1 MGIERISDKAGRH
14 VLNPR
19 HREGRHKARV
29 FESSLGITLA
39 NGDVLRQTILSAA
52 GNSDDAE
59 ALGNNGHGEI
69 YILRV
74 RLETQKGSATVMT
87 VVDYPRRRRLS
98 AVDHLLYTLNMLGE
112 MKMNDVV
119 ALLQDVP
126 AKHFESGRARFC
138 VAGRSAPVVM
148 SYPDGAYEVEF
159 ADRDGRAF
167 AILSLR
173 PAAIDGSPRHPRFR
187 CGIGAQRRG
196 APHPLLH
203 QKTPFD
209 P

>member
-1 MGIERISDKAGRH
+1 MRLPNGDRADLGTKLEDY

-126 AKHFESGRARFC
+126 AKHFESRPGSAFASRADRHPSYELS
-138 VAGRSAPVVM
+138 GWRLRSRVCR
-148 SYPDGAYEVEF
+148 S
-159 ADRDGRAF
+159 RDGRAF
-167 AILSLR
+167 AIFHPSGPQQLMVLR
-173 PAAIDGSPRHPRFR
+173 DTPDFAA
-187 CGIGAQRRG
+187 A
-196 APHPLLH
+196 
-203 QKTPFD
+203 
-209 P
+209 